1 MTTSM
6 VLRSQ
11 VLGGRSSAAI
21 PEVETRTDVQFPPE
35 TEIENPAEV
44 DFGAARPKT
53 TENRQK
59 SPIYTVSA
67 KK

>member
-44 DFGAARPKT
+44 DFGAARP
-53 TENRQK
+53 N
-59 SPIYTVSA
+59 
-67 KK
+67 KKLS